1 MNTKYIYGVVK
12 GLLAFSMLG
21 AIACTKD
28 FESINKNPLNPDAQQ
43 KEYDAVGLGGYFTDF
58 EKRVIPTRSPGED
71 TNRPNEYQV
80 MLNLASD
87 NWIGYYSPMVNKFN
101 NGNNFTTYY
110 MMEGWVN
117 YSFSTAFNNVVN
129 PWMQIRDL
137 THTKEKGTDGVVVYK
152 SKDLLNQAVYSIA
165 QIIKIQALHRT
176 TDMFGPI
183 PYSKLGQGMLQVAYD
198 SQESVYRSFFR
209 ELDIAVQTLTA
220 YSASSSSLIAD
231 FDGVYQGDVKKWIKL
246 GNSLM
251 LRLAMRVRYADETL
265 AREYV
270 TKAVMHPG
278 GTIDE
283 VEDIASLKNSAR
295 FKYLNSVKLLWD
307 EYSDL
312 RMGATIYSYLKGYND
327 PRLSKYFREGKAGS
341 STGYYAVRTG
351 IPQAEKADL
360 YKSFSV
366 PNIEDETPTYWFK
379 ASETYFLKAEAAL
392 VGLLSTGDAHEFYL
406 KGIERSF
413 QENGLQMGNYASE
426 RARPAEYVDAH
437 NAKHNALAPSTI
449 SKLWEDANSTEE
461 HLEQII
467 TQKYLAIYPDGQEAW
482 SEWRRTGYPRQ
493 VTVYENR
500 TNSGVVDS
508 DGYKNGVRRFPFPQ
522 SEKIRNAENINAAIS
537 LLSGA
542 DNAATRLWWDKNPLL
557 N

>member
-1 MNTKYIYGVVK
+1 MNFITLSKSLMVVAV
-12 GLLAFSMLG
+12 LSLF
-21 AIACTKD
+21 ACTKD
-28 FESINKNPLNPDAQQ
+28 FIEINKNPLNPDEKQ

-58 EKRVIPTRSPGED
+58 EKRVIPTRSPGESTD
-71 TNRPNEYQV
+71 RPNEYQV

-87 NWIGYYSPMVNKFN
+87 NWSGYFSPMVNKFN

-110 MMEGWVN
+110 MIEGWVN

-137 THTKEKGTDGVVVYK
+137 THKKEKTAEGIVVYK
-152 SKDLLNQAVYSIA
+152 SKDLLNQAVFSIA

-183 PYSKLGQGMLQVAYD
+183 PYSKLGQGALQVSYD
-198 SQESVYRSFFR
+198 DQESIYRSFFE
-209 ELDIAVQTLTA
+209 ELEVAVQTLTN
-220 YSASSSSLIAD
+220 YSASSSTLIAD

-251 LRLAMRVRYADETL
+251 LRLAMRVRYANEDL
-265 AREYV
+265 AKSYAKRATE
-270 TKAVMHPG
+270 HPG
-278 GTIDE
+278 GLIE
-283 VEDIASLKNSAR
+283 ELGEIASLKNSAR

-312 RMGATIYSYLKGYND
+312 RMGATIYSYLRGYND
-327 PRLSKYFREGKAGS
+327 PRLAKYFQEGKVGGAS
-341 STGYYAVRTG
+341 GYYAVRTG
-351 IPQAEKADL
+351 IAQPEKADL
-360 YKSFSV
+360 YKDFSS
-366 PNIEDETPTYWFK
+366 PNILEDTPTYWFK
-379 ASETYFLKAEAAL
+379 ASEVYFLKAEAAL
-392 VGLLSTGDAHEFYL
+392 YGMIPGDARDFYL
-406 KGIERSF
+406 KGIEKSF
-413 QENGLQMGNYASE
+413 AENGLQLGNYATESN
-426 RARPAEYVDAH
+426 RPAEYVDALNTEH
-437 NAKHNALAPSTI
+437 NAQAPSTI
-449 SKLWEDANSTEE
+449 TKVWDDVNDTEA

-493 VTVYENR
+493 VIAFENR
-500 TNSGVVDS
+500 TNSGVIDS
-508 DGYKNGVRRFPFPQ
+508 DGYKYGVRRFPYPQ
-522 SEKIRNAENINAAIS
+522 KEKTQNTENITVAIA
-537 LLSGA
+537 LLGGA